1 MGGQVGLRLGVRSR
15 LYGNDNSLSERMR
28 RRRWRTILR
37 HVPRLAELR
46 VVDLGGTPIWWSRA
60 PVRPRH
66 VTVVNLYDA
75 GQGLPGVTVVE
86 GDALNADELLRGEEF
101 DLVFS
106 NSLIEHLGG
115 HGPRRRLAEVVVSM
129 APAYL
134 VQTPYRYFPVEPHWM
149 FPGFQFLPVAAR
161 SYLAPQW
168 PLGHTYG
175 WEPDAAADE
184 VMSTD
189 LLTASEMRHYFP
201 DAEIV
206 WERIAGVPKSMTA
219 IKHSLE

>member
-1 MGGQVGLRLGVRSR
+1 
-15 LYGNDNSLSERMR
+15 
-28 RRRWRTILR
+28 
-37 HVPRLAELR
+37 
-46 VVDLGGTPIWWSRA
+46 VDLGGTPIWWSRA

-184 VMSTD
+184 VMSTE
-189 LLTASEMRHYFP
+189 LLTASEMRHYFR